1 MGPTWLGDELAKIV
15 WYHQDE
21 RDITSNVTTKWREI
35 NLWTHDNEKNGWTGS
50 LLNKYKCLWMFRLTA
65 FVLRFVKHCFRQEK
79 RSGSMT
85 TQELKKAE
93 DVWLEVAEKDGV
105 MGSHMELKVDKVG
118 LWGCSGRA
126 PDYHPVFIPR
136 KHLLATSIIERRC

>member
-1 MGPTWLGDELAKIV
+1 
-15 WYHQDE
+15 
-21 RDITSNVTTKWREI
+21 
-35 NLWTHDNEKNGWTGS
+35 
-50 LLNKYKCLWMFRLTA
+50 
-65 FVLRFVKHCFRQEK
+65 
-79 RSGSMT
+79 MT

-118 LWGCSGRA
+118 LWGCIGRA